1 MGLFGRIRLTGT
13 QPLAPPAPAASS
25 VATAVLACPELGED
39 DLEQVVGGLER
50 VYVPGLAAA
59 G

>member
-1 MGLFGRIRLTGT
+1 MGLLGRIRLTGA
-13 QPLAPPAPAASS
+13 QPPAPPAPVAAS
-25 VATAVLACPELGED
+25 VATAVLAGPELGED

-50 VYVPGLAAA
+50 VYLPGLTVA

>member
-1 MGLFGRIRLTGT
+1 MTPIARVHP
-13 QPLAPPAPAASS
+13 QANQAAVPAPAA
-25 VATAVLACPELGED
+25 LYGQELDDG

-50 VYVPGLAAA
+50 VYIPGMTIAQ

>member
-1 MGLFGRIRLTGT
+1 MTPIARVHPQTT
-13 QPLAPPAPAASS
+13 PASVPAPAA
-25 VATAVLACPELGED
+25 LYGPELDDD

-50 VYVPGLAAA
+50 VYIPGMAIAQ

>member
-1 MGLFGRIRLTGT
+1 MGLLASLR
-13 QPLAPPAPAASS
+13 PSAAPPPAALAVTAETS
-25 VATAVLACPELGED
+25 VAELDDD

-50 VYVPGLAAA
+50 VYIPGMSVAQ

>member
-1 MGLFGRIRLTGT
+1 MGLFGRIRLTGAR
-13 QPLAPPAPAASS
+13 PPAPPAPVAASVPS
-25 VATAVLACPELGED
+25 AVFAGPELAED

-50 VYVPGLAAA
+50 VYLPGLAAA